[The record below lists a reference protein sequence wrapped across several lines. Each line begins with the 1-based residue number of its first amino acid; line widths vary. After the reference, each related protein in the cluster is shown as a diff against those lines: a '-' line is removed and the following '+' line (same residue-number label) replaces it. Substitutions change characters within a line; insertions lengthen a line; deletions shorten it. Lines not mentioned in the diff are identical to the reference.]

1 MTLVNRISHQ
11 PKSNQEPTNAD
22 LIFSIGRLLDVL
34 QKQVST
40 VDEVLIIQNM
50 REKLDMLK

>member
-1 MTLVNRISHQ
+1 MTLANRISHQ
-11 PKSNQEPTNAD
+11 PKSNKEPSDAD

-50 REKLDMLK
+50 REKLEMLK